1 MFHEKTQLDII
12 IGHQPPAFPVAT
24 SVRGQRSGRRPGTDS
39 AGRTAP
45 HQRQRAQIFAKA
57 YLEFE
62 KIRSEYGPK
71 IGTAPTPQEKGAA
84 EQEAVLQFGKALER
98 EGMTMQQYSALYQ
111 IVSADQQL
119 RERVL
124 RLIEEERARS

>member
-1 MFHEKTQLDII
+1 MKKLSSTSLAISLLLSLSPAASVVNAQGGAPAPI
-12 IGHQPPAFPVAT
+12 PP
-24 SVRGQRSGRRPGTDS
+24 GEQRPISDNELRS
-39 AGRTAP
+39 
-45 HQRQRAQIFAKA
+45 FAKA

-84 EQEAVLQFGKALER
+84 EQEAVLKFGETLEK

-119 RERVL
+119 REKVL
-124 RLIEEERARS
+124 RLIEEERAQS